1 MVELKGSTIATR
13 RRMSA
18 SERRD
23 QILAAAFAEFAAHG
37 YHAAATADIARG
49 AGISQPYIYALFP
62 DKKAL
67 FLACHERAM
76 QRLRNLLVEASES
89 TDSASS
95 AFARIERA
103 FGELYTSDPTQLMFQ
118 LQAHAAASDPEIRAV
133 VRQLFMEMVDDGVRA
148 TAASRAL
155 VLQQLARGLFMT
167 VALALELPDEYQ
179 LSPEGNI
186 HES

>member
-1 MVELKGSTIATR
+1 MR

-37 YHAAATADIARG
+37 YHAAATADIAGR

-76 QRLRNLLVEASES
+76 QRLRELLFEAADRMVS
-89 TDSASS
+89 TDA
-95 AFARIERA
+95 AFARIEHA
-103 FGELYTSDPTQLMFQ
+103 FSELYTSDPTQLMFQ
-118 LQAHAAASDPEIRAV
+118 LQSHAAATDPEIRSV
-133 VRQLFMEMVDDGVRA
+133 IRQRFMEMVDAGARA
-148 TAASRAL
+148 TGASRAQ
-155 VLQQLARGLFMT
+155 VLEQLARGLFMT
-167 VALALELPDEYQ
+167 VAFALELPDDYR
-179 LSPEGNI
+179 LSPGGM
-186 HES
+186 HER